1 MVQRNFNSGV
11 RLKMKLGVVMDPI
24 ETINFKKDSTL
35 AMMIEA
41 QRKGHEIIYITPDS
55 LFIDSGISYASS
67 NKMEVRNDPSDW
79 FTKEEETI
87 IELSELDSI
96 LMRQDPPFNS
106 GYIYNTYVLEMAA
119 RQGVNIFNNP
129 RSLRDCNE
137 KVYATEFPQCCTKH
151 LVTSRKDFLT
161 DFVLE
166 NKDTVIKPLDGMGGA
181 SIFRVKANDPNLNVI
196 LETITDHFTE
206 KVMIQEFIPEIT
218 EGDKRILI
226 VDGKPMSASI
236 ARVPAEGELR
246 GNLAA
251 GASAVAKSLSDRDLW
266 ICEEVGPSL
275 VEKGLLLVGLDII
288 GDYLTEI
295 NVTSPTC
302 FKEYKELCDIDVA
315 KIFIESV
322 EEFSK

>member
-1 MVQRNFNSGV
+1 
-11 RLKMKLGVVMDPI
+11 MKLGVVMDPI

-55 LFIDSGISYASS
+55 LFINSGISYASS

-151 LVTSRKDFLT
+151 LVSSRKDFLT

-226 VDGKPMSASI
+226 VNGKPMSASI

-266 ICEEVGPSL
+266 ICEEVGPSV

-315 KIFIESV
+315 EIFIESV

>member
-1 MVQRNFNSGV
+1 
-11 RLKMKLGVVMDPI
+11 MKLGVVMDPI

-55 LFIDSGISYASS
+55 LFVNSGISYASS

>member
-1 MVQRNFNSGV
+1 
-11 RLKMKLGVVMDPI
+11 MKLGVVMDPI

-206 KVMIQEFIPEIT
+206 KVMIQEFIPEIS

-251 GASAVAKSLSDRDLW
+251 GASAVSKSLSDRDLW

-315 KIFIESV
+315 EIFIKSV

>member
-1 MVQRNFNSGV
+1 
-11 RLKMKLGVVMDPI
+11 MKLGVVMDPI

-55 LFIDSGISYASS
+55 LFINSGISYASS

-79 FTKEEETI
+79 FTKEEEII

-315 KIFIESV
+315 EIFIESV

>member
-1 MVQRNFNSGV
+1 
-11 RLKMKLGVVMDPI
+11 MKLGVVMDPI

-55 LFIDSGISYASS
+55 LFINSGISYASS

-137 KVYATEFPQCCTKH
+137 KVYATEFSQCCTKH

-196 LETITDHFTE
+196 LETITDHFSE

-302 FKEYKELCDIDVA
+302 FKEYKDLCDIDVA
-315 KIFIESV
+315 EIFIKSV

>member
-55 LFIDSGISYASS
+55 LFINSGISYASS

-106 GYIYNTYVLEMAA
+106 GYIYNTYVLEIAA

-302 FKEYKELCDIDVA
+302 FKEYKELCDINVA
-315 KIFIESV
+315 EIFIESV

>member
-1 MVQRNFNSGV
+1 
-11 RLKMKLGVVMDPI
+11 MKLGVVMDPI

-226 VDGKPMSASI
+226 VNGKPMSASI